1 MSKIVANNISPRSG
15 DTVSVTGGLSA
26 TGNVSVGG
34 TLTYE
39 DVTNIDSVG
48 MITARK
54 GIQVLADGINVV
66 GVMTATSFS
75 GTVPSSNLSGALPA
89 IDGSALTG
97 IQVGTRD
104 FVGYGTNITAGK
116 PVGLGS
122 DGTVRAIFQEGDDT
136 PTLGS
141 SIDWET
147 TGAIRF
153 TNAVVYD
160 TTNDKVMVFFADY
173 GDSSKGKVIVGDV
186 NASSESVT
194 FGTAVQFA
202 ANDTRYISCAF
213 DPDRGK
219 IIVGYANNGNSDAYT
234 YNVGSYSGTNSVT
247 WSASGETTL
256 YSNAIQHNV
265 LIYDTTNNKIN
276 FIWNNQGNEL
286 RSATGDVNAN
296 DTLTLGSTIEITSD
310 NPDTVGGVWYASEG
324 KMVIVYRNSTQNGKG
339 YYTVGT
345 YDPTHDNNGG
355 NGAAWSTPT
364 TWNTDTVDK
373 VNAVYDS
380 NVNRMVVLYRDTN
393 NSNYGTAVVG
403 SLSGT
408 TMTWGTPVV
417 FNTGDT
423 EEISSTFDSTN
434 NKVII
439 SYKDIGDS
447 NYTKVIV
454 GTVGGSNNRSI
465 SFGSEISV
473 NNTGTTN
480 TGVQYDPDQD
490 RSVVLYNDGTL
501 NGTASAKV
509 LSTASNTTTN
519 LTTENYIGLA
529 AAGISSG
536 ATGTVTIPGGI
547 DSNQTGLTTGRT
559 YYVQPDGTLATSAGS
574 PQVVA
579 GTSISATE
587 ILVR

>member
-48 MITARK
+48 MVTARK
-54 GIQVLADGINVV
+54 GIQVLADGINAV
-66 GVMTATSFS
+66 GVVTATSFS

-104 FVGYGTNITAGK
+104 FVGYGTNITVGK

-141 SIDWET
+141 SVDWET

-153 TNAVVYD
+153 TNAAVYD
-160 TTNDKVMVFFADY
+160 TTNDKVFIAFADY
-173 GDSSKGKVIVGDV
+173 GDSSQGKALIGDV

-194 FGTAVQFA
+194 FGTATLFSSS
-202 ANDTRYISCAF
+202 DTRFISCAY
-213 DPDRGK
+213 DPNQDK
-219 IIVGYANNGNSDAYT
+219 FIVFYARNGSNDYL
-234 YNVGSYSGTNSVT
+234 YYQVGSYSGTNSIT
-247 WSASGETTL
+247 WSSSGETAL
-256 YSNAIQHNV
+256 YSNGIQYNV
-265 LIYDTTNNKIN
+265 AIYDTTNNKIN
-276 FIWNNQGNEL
+276 IIWNNQGNEL
-286 RSATGDVNAN
+286 RSCTGGVNSD
-296 DTLTLGSTIEITSD
+296 DTLTLGSTVEITSD
-310 NPDTVGGVWYASEG
+310 NPDTVAGVFYASQG

-339 YYTVGT
+339 YYTVGSYT
-345 YDPTHDNNGG
+345 ATNS
-355 NGAAWSTPT
+355 ATWSTPT

-423 EEISSTFDSTN
+423 EEISSTFDSTS

-465 SFGSEISV
+465 SFDSEISV

-480 TGVQYDPDQD
+480 TAVVYDPDQN
-490 RSVVLYNDGTL
+490 RSVVFYNDGTL

-509 LSTASNTTTN
+509 LSTATNTTTN
-519 LTTENYIGLA
+519 LTAENYIGLA

-536 ATGTVTIPGGI
+536 STGTITIPGGI
-547 DSNQTGLTTGRT
+547 SSGHTGLTTGRT